1 MEPSGATVN
10 NGKSR
15 AAPITQ
21 LLAGFSGES
30 RLLHGLQRRF
40 RPRDLDYAANE
51 RDHIMS
57 LLATQVCAAVKLYN
71 NRDPNESSQGTMTFC
86 MPK

>member
-1 MEPSGATVN
+1 M
-10 NGKSR
+10 
-15 AAPITQ
+15 AAQITQ

-30 RLLHGLQRRF
+30 RLLHGPRRRF

-71 NRDPNESSQGTMTFC
+71 NRDPNESSHNDILYAKVKAKNMGKLQ
-86 MPK
+86 